1 MCIVTHLEDYT
12 VIFLNS
18 FSIYSVFF
26 WGHVLGLM
34 FPENDL
40 SKLILTFL
48 FFFFSKA
55 QYLPEFLHSSVNFKI
70 FANIFKSTQFFDF
83 DECEKKNTV
92 CRTALTGFA

>member
-18 FSIYSVFF
+18 FSIYSFF

-40 SKLILTFL
+40 SKLILTFPL
-48 FFFFSKA
+48 FQKPSIF
-55 QYLPEFLHSSVNFKI
+55 QYSSIQMSTLKLLLIFLSPLNF
-70 FANIFKSTQFFDF
+70 
-83 DECEKKNTV
+83 
-92 CRTALTGFA
+92 LTLMNVKRKTLYVELY

>member
-18 FSIYSVFF
+18 FSIYNVFF

-40 SKLILTFL
+40 SKLILTFPFL
-48 FFFFSKA
+48 KKPDIF
-55 QYLPEFLHSSVNFKI
+55 QYSSFQLSTLEFLLIFLSPLNF
-70 FANIFKSTQFFDF
+70 
-83 DECEKKNTV
+83 
-92 CRTALTGFA
+92 LTLMNVERKTLYVELY